1 MDKLTQKKQWAEKY
15 IEEYKNSELFNPWNF
30 LTGEKTKKDILFESC
45 ITLQLEI
52 EKALEKF
59 EKSQEECLQFG
70 GAANDNIQVIPP
82 GKRL

>member
-1 MDKLTQKKQWAEKY
+1 MDKLTQKMQWAEKY

-30 LTGEKTKKDILFESC
+30 LTDEMTKKDILFESC

-59 EKSQEECLQFG
+59 EKSQKECL
-70 GAANDNIQVIPP
+70 
-82 GKRL
+82 

>member
-1 MDKLTQKKQWAEKY
+1 MDKLTQKMQWAEKY

-30 LTGEKTKKDILFESC
+30 LTGEMTKKDILFESC

-59 EKSQEECLQFG
+59 EKSQKEFL
-70 GAANDNIQVIPP
+70 
-82 GKRL
+82 

>member
-59 EKSQEECLQFG
+59 EKSQEECL
-70 GAANDNIQVIPP
+70 
-82 GKRL
+82 